1 MERVGKDSNFR
12 SNLGILFFYFSVVVQ
27 KHRTTTLLTELDT
40 LLRSQTLS
48 LKINRHFRKELPT
61 VLFPCSFFLF
71 FFFNLKP

>member
-61 VLFPCSFFLF
+61 VLFPCSFFF
-71 FFFNLKP
+71 FFLI

>member
-12 SNLGILFFYFSVVVQ
+12 SNLSILFFYLSVVVQ

-48 LKINRHFRKELPT
+48 LKINCHFRKEVHS
-61 VLFPCSFFLF
+61 VLFS
-71 FFFNLKP
+71 FFNLKP